1 MVVVVVRAMVV
12 VVREEEPDGAPV
24 VDDSEVDTGA
34 AVVLSAGDGVDGLDG
49 SAPTVVIGA
58 SLDAAIEEPES
69 ASLHAERASI
79 TPLTMTITALP
90 SPCRV
95 LTAAVPPRPIH
106 HHLPYE
112 IGAHRR
118 RISMPSARRAD
129 YRVAHHRG
137 PQERFMTLFDQT
149 TTVNFG
155 TDGARQVE
163 VDLPEAWSSLMGAH
177 GGFVTALAVR
187 AVEARLV
194 GQGVRTVATTFLRP
208 VAIGDAT
215 LTVTA
220 LRTGRSLSTFEV
232 ALHQSDRQATST
244 RITAAVAATGSE
256 WDHAPVLDVPPVE
269 DCVVVP
275 GPPGIHHLDH
285 GTGVLDPAHL
295 PLTRSGEA
303 ILRGHIRPAEPRPI
317 DEAWLVMV
325 LDYFPPAAWTKVDPP
340 AGGVSVDYTVHIH
353 RTLDDVL
360 PADQW
365 LAVSLRADVSTAGL
379 SLEHGAIAAPDG
391 RLLAESFH
399 TRWTG

>member
-1 MVVVVVRAMVV
+1 
-12 VVREEEPDGAPV
+12 
-24 VDDSEVDTGA
+24 
-34 AVVLSAGDGVDGLDG
+34 
-49 SAPTVVIGA
+49 
-58 SLDAAIEEPES
+58 
-69 ASLHAERASI
+69 
-79 TPLTMTITALP
+79 MTI
-90 SPCRV
+90 
-95 LTAAVPPRPIH
+95 
-106 HHLPYE
+106 
-112 IGAHRR
+112 
-118 RISMPSARRAD
+118 
-129 YRVAHHRG
+129 
-137 PQERFMTLFDQT
+137 FDQT
-149 TTVNFG
+149 TRFEFDPTSPDRLTV
-155 TDGARQVE
+155 T
-163 VDLPEAWSSLMGAH
+163 LPPAWSSLVGAH
-177 GGFVTALAVR
+177 GGFVTSLAVR

-194 GQGVRTVATTFLRP
+194 GQRVRTVATTFLRP

-232 ALHQSDRQATST
+232 ALHQNDRQAAST
-244 RITAAVAATGSE
+244 RITTAAAAAGSE
-256 WDHAPVLDVPPVE
+256 WDHAPLLDVPPVE
-269 DCVVVP
+269 QCVVVP
-275 GPPGIHHLDH
+275 GPPGIRHLDH

-295 PLTRSGEA
+295 PLTRSDEA

-360 PADQW
+360 PAEQW